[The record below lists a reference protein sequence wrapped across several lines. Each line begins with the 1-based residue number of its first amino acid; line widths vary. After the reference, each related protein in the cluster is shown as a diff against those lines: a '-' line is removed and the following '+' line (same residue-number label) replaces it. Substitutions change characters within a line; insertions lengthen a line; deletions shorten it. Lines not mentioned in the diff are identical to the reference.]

1 MQLTEYLNEAMAL
14 ASQGFDTVN
23 SIQGLVIAV
32 IAAGMMRSY
41 GQIIVY
47 AIGATVIHEIV
58 TIVRHIAMHDG
69 TPMPNFADPA
79 ELKLIAIRLVG
90 YFVAITV
97 IYLIRRVLI
106 RS

>member
-1 MQLTEYLNEAMAL
+1 MQLTEYLNEGMAL
-14 ASQGFDTVN
+14 ANQGFDTVN

-32 IAAGMMRSY
+32 IAAGMMRGY
-41 GQIIVY
+41 GQIIAY
-47 AIGATVIHEIV
+47 AIGATVVHEIV
-58 TIVRHIAMHDG
+58 TIIRHIAMHDG
-69 TPMPNFADPA
+69 TPMPNFTDPA

-97 IYLIRRVLI
+97 IYVIRRVLI